1 MTIFLKNSKEIV
13 LEDELGQQVVI
24 RIRKALTSGL
34 KGLVIFHDDEDA
46 DKVLLVLNLDEV
58 AAIV

>member
-1 MTIFLKNSKEIV
+1 MTIFLKNGKEIV

-24 RIRKALTSGL
+24 RTRKALTSGL

>member
-1 MTIFLKNSKEIV
+1 MTIFLKNGKEIV
-13 LEDELGQQVVI
+13 LENELGQQVVI

-34 KGLVIFHDDEDA
+34 KGLVIFHDDEDT

>member
-1 MTIFLKNSKEIV
+1 MTIFLKNGKEVV
-13 LEDELGQQVVI
+13 LDEALGQQIVV
-24 RIRKALTSGL
+24 RLRKALTSGL

-46 DKVLLVLNLDEV
+46 DKVLLVLNLEEV

>member
-1 MTIFLKNSKEIV
+1 MTIFLKNGKEIV

-46 DKVLLVLNLDEV
+46 DKVLLVLNLEEV

>member
-1 MTIFLKNSKEIV
+1 MTIFLKNGKEIV
-13 LEDELGQQVVI
+13 LENELGQQVVI

-46 DKVLLVLNLDEV
+46 DKVLLVLDLDEV

>member
-1 MTIFLKNSKEIV
+1 MTIFLKNGKEIV
-13 LEDELGQQVVI
+13 LDDELGQQVVI

-34 KGLVIFHDDEDA
+34 KGLVIFHDDEDM

>member
-1 MTIFLKNSKEIV
+1 MTIFLKNGKEIV